1 MERIERIKRERG
13 KSRMLKVRKEDG
25 KIYSFIRDKW
35 LVCTPEEEVRQ
46 NFVCWLVNECGYP
59 LENMLEEYKNQYAG
73 GRGVRRTRADIVI
86 FKSREEKENNYNAY
100 IVVECKAENVK
111 IRKEDFFQG
120 TEYAQNLRAQ
130 FLILHNSRETNFYA
144 VNMDKIPNK
153 EEGFTQIIEIPR
165 YKEISDEKKIEEI
178 RSKTKAFTRE
188 EFTGVLLR
196 CHNIIRNNDKLS
208 PEAAF
213 DEISKILFIK
223 IDFEK
228 RFKGSQVFTLEQ
240 FTKQEEDYERFTRP
254 TMKKQGLDKSFMQ
267 VLFDNTKLAY
277 ENDHLFDENEMI
289 KIRGNSFKSILSL
302 LQKYNL
308 SDTSDDV
315 KGIAFEQFL
324 GRTFRGELGQ
334 FFTPRTV
341 VDFMT
346 EVLDPQEGE
355 LICDPCC
362 GSGGFLIKAFDYVK
376 EKIEKDIQEQKNRFK
391 EQLISEYPEEMA
403 EEEQIEL
410 NSKIDKVF
418 KRMNTELE
426 HVHCEKEGYYSRL
439 DILSYKSI
447 FGTDANPR
455 MARTSKMNMIMHGD
469 GHGGVHHHDGLINI
483 NGIFENHFDVILTNP
498 PFGSNVG
505 KDQTI
510 DECDLETDRERI
522 LHYIE
527 LYGESYKE
535 QLSDLQRRAKG
546 LTVAGEKREKERL
559 LLNLY
564 ETGKMSTLTEVLFIE
579 RCLRLL
585 KPGGRMGIVLPEGVL
600 NNGNLQKVR
609 EYFEGKAKLIL
620 ICSIPQD
627 VFIKAGA
634 TVKPS
639 LVFMKKF
646 TKEEAEQYQDVVARA
661 KKYVDEKYIDE
672 VNELE
677 NAYETK
683 EIKTKSIY
691 VTRMKEIEK
700 KKEEEMRPLIKEWF
714 DYKIPIAKVEKAGIT
729 TTGGECEN
737 ELKNVLEE
745 YRSYNIKEPLWAVN
759 FNRWNYVMNDDM
771 QIIRRN
777 ENSEVLIEG

>member
-1 MERIERIKRERG
+1 
-13 KSRMLKVRKEDG
+13 MLKVQTEKG

-46 NFVCWLVNECGYP
+46 NLVCWLVNECGYP
-59 LENMLEEYKNQYAG
+59 LENMMEEYKNQYSD
-73 GRGVRRTRADIVI
+73 GRGVRKTRADIVI
-86 FKSREEKENNYNAY
+86 FRTREEKEKNYNAY
-100 IVVECKAENVK
+100 IVVECKAEKVK
-111 IRKEDFFQG
+111 IRKEDFYQG

-144 VNMDKIPNK
+144 IDMGKIPNK
-153 EEGFTQIIEIPR
+153 DDAFTQIVGIPN
-165 YKEISDEKKIEEI
+165 YSDIYDEKKVEDIKN
-178 RSKTKAFTRE
+178 KTKIFTRE
-188 EFTGVLLR
+188 EFTSLLLR

-223 IDFEK
+223 IDFER
-228 RFKGSQVFTLEQ
+228 RFKGTQVFTLDQ
-240 FTKQEEDYERFTRP
+240 FVKQEADYERFTRP
-254 TMKKQGLDKSFMQ
+254 TMRKQGIDKSYMQ

-277 ENDHLFDENEMI
+277 ENDHLFEENEMI
-289 KIRGNSFKSILSL
+289 KIRENSFKSILTL
-302 LQKYNL
+302 LEKYNL

-346 EVLDPQEGE
+346 EILDPQEGE

-376 EKIEKDIQEQKNRFK
+376 EKIESDIQAQKDRFK
-391 EQLISEYPEEMA
+391 TQLMSKHPEEMT
-403 EEEQIEL
+403 EDQQIEL
-410 NSKIDKVF
+410 NAQIDRVF
-418 KRMNTELE
+418 KQLNSELE
-426 HVHCEKEGYYSRL
+426 HVHGEKGDYYSRL
-439 DILSYKSI
+439 DNLSYRSI
-447 FGTDANPR
+447 YGTDANPR

-498 PFGSNVG
+498 PFGANVG

-510 DECDLETDRERI
+510 DEDDLERDEKRIAYYTD
-522 LHYIE
+522 
-527 LYGESYKE
+527 LYGTPYKK
-535 QLSDLQRRAKG
+535 QLDDLKRRAQG
-546 LTVAGEKREKERL
+546 LTVNGEKKDKERL

-600 NNGNLQKVR
+600 NNSNLQKVR

-646 TKEEAEQYQDVVARA
+646 TDEEEKQYRSVVRKARNTVDAKYAPEIKELND
-661 KKYVDEKYIDE
+661 
-672 VNELE
+672 
-677 NAYETK
+677 AYERK
-683 EIKTKSIY
+683 EIKHKSVY
-691 VTRMKEIEK
+691 NSKLKEIETK
-700 KKEEEMRPLIKEWF
+700 KQEEMKPLIKKGF
-714 DYKIPIAKVEKAGIT
+714 DYPVPIAKVDKAGIT
-729 TTGGECEN
+729 TTGGECDN
-737 ELKNVLEE
+737 ELKDVLLEF
-745 YRSYNIKEPLWAVN
+745 RMYNTENPLWQKSTPNWV
-759 FNRWNYVMNDDM
+759 YSMNDDLR
-771 QIIRRN
+771 IIRSDN
-777 ENSEVLIEG
+777 TNTVFLEE

>member
-1 MERIERIKRERG
+1 MLEVKIEK
-13 KSRMLKVRKEDG
+13 G

-46 NFVCWLVNECGYP
+46 NLVCWLVNECGYP
-59 LENMLEEYKNQYAG
+59 LENMMEEYKNQYSD
-73 GRGVRRTRADIVI
+73 GRGVRKTRADIVI
-86 FKSREEKENNYNAY
+86 FRTREEKEKNYNAY

-111 IRKEDFFQG
+111 IRKEDFYQG

-144 VNMDKIPNK
+144 IDMDKIPNK
-153 EEGFTQIIEIPR
+153 DDAFTQIVGIPN
-165 YKEISDEKKIEEI
+165 YSDIYDEKKVEDIKN
-178 RSKTKAFTRE
+178 KTKIFTRE
-188 EFTGVLLR
+188 EFTSLLLR

-223 IDFEK
+223 IDFER
-228 RFKGSQVFTLEQ
+228 RFKGTQVFTLDQ
-240 FTKQEEDYERFTRP
+240 FVKQEADYERFTRP
-254 TMKKQGLDKSFMQ
+254 TMRKQGIDKSYMQ

-277 ENDHLFDENEMI
+277 ENDHLFEENEMI
-289 KIRGNSFKSILSL
+289 KIRENSFKSILTL
-302 LQKYNL
+302 LEKYNL

-346 EVLDPQEGE
+346 EILDPQEGE

-376 EKIEKDIQEQKNRFK
+376 EKIESDIQAQKDRFK
-391 EQLISEYPEEMA
+391 TQLMSKHPEEMT
-403 EEEQIEL
+403 ENQQIESNAQIDRVFKQL
-410 NSKIDKVF
+410 NS
-418 KRMNTELE
+418 ELE
-426 HVHCEKEGYYSRL
+426 HVHGEKGDYYSRL
-439 DILSYKSI
+439 DNLSYRSI
-447 FGTDANPR
+447 YGTDANPR

-498 PFGSNVG
+498 PFGANVG

-510 DECDLETDRERI
+510 DEDDLERDEKRIAYYTD
-522 LHYIE
+522 
-527 LYGESYKE
+527 LYGTPYKK
-535 QLSDLQRRAKG
+535 QLDDLKRRAQG
-546 LTVAGEKREKERL
+546 LTVSGEKKDKERL

-646 TKEEAEQYQDVVARA
+646 TDEEEKQYIAVVNKARNTVDAKYAPEIKELND
-661 KKYVDEKYIDE
+661 
-672 VNELE
+672 
-677 NAYETK
+677 AYERK
-683 EIKTKSIY
+683 EIKHKSVY
-691 VTRMKEIEK
+691 NSKLKEIETK
-700 KKEEEMRPLIKEWF
+700 KQEEMKPLIKKGF
-714 DYKIPIAKVEKAGIT
+714 DYPIPIAKVDKAGIT
-729 TTGGECEN
+729 TTGGECDN
-737 ELKNVLEE
+737 ELKDVLLEF
-745 YRSYNIKEPLWAVN
+745 RMYNTENPLWQKSTPNWV
-759 FNRWNYVMNDDM
+759 YSMNDDLR
-771 QIIRRN
+771 IIRSDN
-777 ENSEVLIEG
+777 TNTVFLEE

>member
-1 MERIERIKRERG
+1 
-13 KSRMLKVRKEDG
+13 MLKVQTEKG

-46 NFVCWLVNECGYP
+46 NLVCWLVNECGYP
-59 LENMLEEYKNQYAG
+59 LENMMEEYKNQYSD
-73 GRGVRRTRADIVI
+73 GRGVRKTRADIVI
-86 FKSREEKENNYNAY
+86 FRTREEKEKNYNAY

-111 IRKEDFFQG
+111 IRKEDFYQG

-144 VNMDKIPNK
+144 IDMDKIPNK
-153 EEGFTQIIEIPR
+153 DDAFTQIVGIPN
-165 YKEISDEKKIEEI
+165 YSDIYDEKKVEDIKN
-178 RSKTKAFTRE
+178 KTKIFTRE
-188 EFTGVLLR
+188 EFTSLLLR

-223 IDFEK
+223 IDFER
-228 RFKGSQVFTLEQ
+228 RFKGTQVFTLDQ
-240 FTKQEEDYERFTRP
+240 FVKQEADYERFTRP
-254 TMKKQGLDKSFMQ
+254 TMRKQGIDKSYMQ

-277 ENDHLFDENEMI
+277 ENDHLFEENEMI
-289 KIRGNSFKSILSL
+289 KIRENSFKSILTL
-302 LQKYNL
+302 LEKYNL

-346 EVLDPQEGE
+346 EILDPQEGE

-376 EKIEKDIQEQKNRFK
+376 EKIESDIQAQKDRFK
-391 EQLISEYPEEMA
+391 TQLMSKHPEEMT
-403 EEEQIEL
+403 EDQQIEL
-410 NSKIDKVF
+410 NAQIDRVF
-418 KRMNTELE
+418 KQLNSELE
-426 HVHCEKEGYYSRL
+426 HVHGEKGDYYSRL
-439 DILSYKSI
+439 DNLSYRSI
-447 FGTDANPR
+447 YGTDANPR

-498 PFGSNVG
+498 PFGANVG

-510 DECDLETDRERI
+510 DEDDLERDEKRIAYYTD
-522 LHYIE
+522 
-527 LYGESYKE
+527 LYGTPYKK
-535 QLSDLQRRAKG
+535 QLDDLKRRAQG
-546 LTVAGEKREKERL
+546 LTVSGEKKDKERL

-646 TKEEAEQYQDVVARA
+646 TDEEEKQYIAVVNKARNTVDAKYAPEIKELND
-661 KKYVDEKYIDE
+661 
-672 VNELE
+672 
-677 NAYETK
+677 AYERK
-683 EIKTKSIY
+683 EIKHKSVY
-691 VTRMKEIEK
+691 NSKLKEIETK
-700 KKEEEMRPLIKEWF
+700 KQEEMKPLIKKGF
-714 DYKIPIAKVEKAGIT
+714 DYPIPIAKVDKAGIT
-729 TTGGECEN
+729 TTGGECDN
-737 ELKNVLEE
+737 ELKDVLLEF
-745 YRSYNIKEPLWAVN
+745 RMYNTENPLWQKSTPNWV
-759 FNRWNYVMNDDM
+759 YSMNDDLR
-771 QIIRRN
+771 IIRSDN
-777 ENSEVLIEG
+777 TNTVFLEE

>member
-1 MERIERIKRERG
+1 
-13 KSRMLKVRKEDG
+13 MLKVKIENG

-46 NFVCWLVNECGYP
+46 NLVCWLVNECGYP
-59 LENMLEEYKNQYAG
+59 LENMMEEYKNQYSD
-73 GRGVRRTRADIVI
+73 GRGIRKTRADIVI
-86 FKSREEKENNYNAY
+86 FRTCEEKEKNYNAY

-111 IRKEDFFQG
+111 IRKEDFYQG

-130 FLILHNSRETNFYA
+130 FLILHNSRETHFYA
-144 VNMDKIPNK
+144 VDLDKIPNK
-153 EEGFTQIIEIPR
+153 DDAFTQIVAIPN
-165 YKEISDEKKIEEI
+165 YQDIFDSKKVDDIK
-178 RSKTKAFTRE
+178 SKTKIFTRE
-188 EFTGVLLR
+188 EFTTLLFR

-223 IDFEK
+223 INFERK
-228 RFKGSQVFTLEQ
+228 FKGVQVFTLES
-240 FTKQEEDYERFTRP
+240 FNKLESDYETFTRP
-254 TMKKQGLDKSFMQ
+254 TLTNKDNRPYMQ
-267 VLFDNTKLAY
+267 VLFEMTK
-277 ENDHLFDENEMI
+277 NDYKDDRLFEENETI
-289 KIRGNSFKSILSL
+289 KIKEASFKSILSL
-302 LQKYNL
+302 LEKYNL

-315 KGIAFEQFL
+315 KGIAFEKFL

-346 EVLDPQEGE
+346 EILDPQEGE

-362 GSGGFLIKAFDYVK
+362 GSGGFLIKAFDYIK
-376 EKIEKDIQEQKNRFK
+376 EKIERDIQKQKDRFK
-391 EQLISEYPEEMA
+391 AQLLSEYPEEMT
-403 EEEQIEL
+403 EKQQIEL
-410 NSKIDKVF
+410 NAKIDRVF
-418 KRMNTELE
+418 KQLNTELE
-426 HVHCEKEGYYSRL
+426 HIHGERSDYYSRL
-439 DILSYKSI
+439 DTLSYRSI

-498 PFGSNVG
+498 PFGANVG
-505 KDQTI
+505 KDQII
-510 DECDLETDRERI
+510 DEYDLESDDKRI
-522 LHYIE
+522 AHYTK
-527 LYGESYKE
+527 LYGQEYKS
-535 QLSDLQRRAKG
+535 QLDDLRRRAQG
-546 LTVAGEKREKERL
+546 LTVDGEKKDKEKL

-600 NNGNLQKVR
+600 NNSNLQKVR

-646 TKEEAEQYQDVVARA
+646 TDEETKQYEAIVAKAR
-661 KKYVDEKYIDE
+661 KTVDDKYATE
-672 VNELE
+672 VAAINH
-677 NAYETK
+677 AYETK
-683 EIKTKSIY
+683 EIRLKSVY
-691 VTRMKEIEK
+691 LSKLKEIEAK
-700 KKEEEMRPLIKEWF
+700 KIAEIKPLVKEWF
-714 DYKIPIAKVEKAGIT
+714 DYQIPIAKVEKAGIT

-737 ELKNVLEE
+737 ELNDVLSE
-745 YRSYNIKEPLWAVN
+745 YRAYNAENPLWEVTTSDWVYSLDENQTLSRVN
-759 FNRWNYVMNDDM
+759 LREQVKVGD
-771 QIIRRN
+771 
-777 ENSEVLIEG
+777 LL

>member
-1 MERIERIKRERG
+1 
-13 KSRMLKVRKEDG
+13 MLKVQTEKG

-46 NFVCWLVNECGYP
+46 NLVCWLVNECGYP
-59 LENMLEEYKNQYAG
+59 LENMMEEYKNQYSD
-73 GRGVRRTRADIVI
+73 GRGVRKTRADIVI
-86 FKSREEKENNYNAY
+86 FRTREEKEKNYNAY

-111 IRKEDFFQG
+111 IRKEDFYQG

-144 VNMDKIPNK
+144 IDMDKIPNK
-153 EEGFTQIIEIPR
+153 DDAFTQIVGIPN
-165 YKEISDEKKIEEI
+165 YSDIYDEKKVEDIKN
-178 RSKTKAFTRE
+178 KTKIFTRE
-188 EFTGVLLR
+188 EFTSLLLR

-223 IDFEK
+223 IDFER
-228 RFKGSQVFTLEQ
+228 RFKGTQVFTLDQ
-240 FTKQEEDYERFTRP
+240 FVKQEADYERFTRP
-254 TMKKQGLDKSFMQ
+254 TMRKQGIDKSYMQ
-267 VLFDNTKLAY
+267 VLFDSTKLAY
-277 ENDHLFDENEMI
+277 ENDHLFEENEMI
-289 KIRGNSFKSILSL
+289 KIRENSFKSILTL
-302 LQKYNL
+302 LEKYNL

-346 EVLDPQEGE
+346 EILDPQEGE

-376 EKIEKDIQEQKNRFK
+376 EKIENDIQAQKDRFK
-391 EQLISEYPEEMA
+391 TQLMSKHPEEMT
-403 EEEQIEL
+403 ENQQIEL
-410 NSKIDKVF
+410 NAQIDRVF
-418 KRMNTELE
+418 KQLNSELE
-426 HVHCEKEGYYSRL
+426 HVHGEKGDYYSRL
-439 DILSYKSI
+439 DNLSYRSI
-447 FGTDANPR
+447 YGTDANPR

-498 PFGSNVG
+498 PFGANVG

-510 DECDLETDRERI
+510 DEDDLERDEKRIAYYTD
-522 LHYIE
+522 
-527 LYGESYKE
+527 LYGTPYKK
-535 QLSDLQRRAKG
+535 QLDDLKRRAQG
-546 LTVAGEKREKERL
+546 LTVNGEKKDKERL

-600 NNGNLQKVR
+600 NNSNLQKVR

-646 TKEEAEQYQDVVARA
+646 TDEEEKQYRSVVRKARNTVDAKYAPEIKELND
-661 KKYVDEKYIDE
+661 
-672 VNELE
+672 
-677 NAYETK
+677 AYERK
-683 EIKTKSIY
+683 EIKHKSVY
-691 VTRMKEIEK
+691 NSKLKEIETK
-700 KKEEEMRPLIKEWF
+700 KQEEMKPLIKKGF
-714 DYKIPIAKVEKAGIT
+714 DYPIPIAKVDKAGIT
-729 TTGGECEN
+729 TTGGECDN
-737 ELKNVLEE
+737 ELKDVLLEF
-745 YRSYNIKEPLWAVN
+745 RMYNTENPLWQKSTPNWV
-759 FNRWNYVMNDDM
+759 YSMNDDLR
-771 QIIRRN
+771 IIRSDN
-777 ENSEVLIEG
+777 TNTVFLEE

>member
-1 MERIERIKRERG
+1 MLEVKIEN
-13 KSRMLKVRKEDG
+13 G

-46 NFVCWLVNECGYP
+46 NLVSWLVNECGYP
-59 LENMLEEYKNQYAG
+59 LENMSEEYKNQYSE
-73 GRGVRRTRADIVI
+73 GRGVRKTRADVVI
-86 FKSREEKENNYNAY
+86 FRTREEKEKNYNAY

-111 IRKEDFFQG
+111 IRKEDFYQG

-130 FLILHNSRETNFYA
+130 FLILHNSRETHFYA
-144 VNMDKIPNK
+144 VDLDKIPNK
-153 EEGFTQIIEIPR
+153 DDAFTQIVEIPHYR
-165 YKEISDEKKIEEI
+165 DIFDSKKTDDIK
-178 RSKTKAFTRE
+178 SKTKIFTRE
-188 EFTGVLLR
+188 EFSTLLFR

-223 IDFEK
+223 INFERK
-228 RFKGSQVFTLEQ
+228 FKGVQIFTLER
-240 FTKQEEDYERFTRP
+240 FDKQEADYETFTRP
-254 TMKKQGLDKSFMQ
+254 TLTSQDNRSYMQ
-267 VLFDNTKLAY
+267 VLFDLTK
-277 ENDHLFDENEMI
+277 NDYKDDRLFEKNETI
-289 KIRGNSFKSILSL
+289 KIKEASFKSILSL
-302 LQKYNL
+302 LEKYNL

-315 KGIAFEQFL
+315 KGIAFEKFL

-346 EVLDPQEGE
+346 EILDPQEGE

-362 GSGGFLIKAFDYVK
+362 GSGGFLIKTFDYIK
-376 EKIEKDIQEQKNRFK
+376 EKIERDVQEQKDKFK
-391 EQLISEYPEEMA
+391 KQLTSEYPEQMT
-403 EEEQIEL
+403 EEQQIEL
-410 NSKIDKVF
+410 NAKIDRVF
-418 KRMNTELE
+418 KQLNTELE
-426 HVHCEKEGYYSRL
+426 HIHTTREDHYSRL
-439 DILSYKSI
+439 DMLSYNSI

-498 PFGSNVG
+498 PFGANVG
-505 KDQTI
+505 KDQII
-510 DECDLETDRERI
+510 DEDDLENDAERI
-522 LHYIE
+522 AYYTKI
-527 LYGESYKE
+527 YGQEYKT
-535 QLSDLQRRAKG
+535 QLDDLRRRAQG
-546 LTVAGEKREKERL
+546 LTVHGEKKEKEKL

-600 NNGNLQKVR
+600 NNSNLQKVR

-646 TKEEAEQYQDVVARA
+646 TDEEAIQYEEIVSRA
-661 KKYVDEKYIDE
+661 QKTVDEKYAAEIAAITS
-672 VNELE
+672 
-677 NAYETK
+677 AYENK
-683 EIKTKSIY
+683 EIKLKSVY
-691 VTRMKEIEK
+691 LSELKKIELK
-700 KKEEEMRPLIKEWF
+700 KKEEMKPLIKKWF
-714 DYKIPIAKVEKAGIT
+714 DYRIPIAQVEKAGIT

-737 ELKNVLEE
+737 ELNDVLSEFRAYHKENPLWETAKRNLVYTLDEQLILTRVHLEE
-745 YRSYNIKEPLWAVN
+745 TVRIGDL
-759 FNRWNYVMNDDM
+759 
-771 QIIRRN
+771 
-777 ENSEVLIEG
+777 L

>member
-1 MERIERIKRERG
+1 
-13 KSRMLKVRKEDG
+13 MLKVQTEKG

-46 NFVCWLVNECGYP
+46 NLVCWLVNECGYP
-59 LENMLEEYKNQYAG
+59 LENMMEEYKNQYSD
-73 GRGVRRTRADIVI
+73 GRGVRKTRADIVI
-86 FKSREEKENNYNAY
+86 FRTREEKEKNYNAY

-111 IRKEDFFQG
+111 IRKEDFYQG

-144 VNMDKIPNK
+144 IDMDKIPNK
-153 EEGFTQIIEIPR
+153 DDAFTQIVGIPN
-165 YKEISDEKKIEEI
+165 YSDIYDEKKVEDIKN
-178 RSKTKAFTRE
+178 KTKIFTRE
-188 EFTGVLLR
+188 EFTSLLLR

-223 IDFEK
+223 IDFER
-228 RFKGSQVFTLEQ
+228 RFKGTQVFTLDQ
-240 FTKQEEDYERFTRP
+240 FVKQEADYERFTRP
-254 TMKKQGLDKSFMQ
+254 TMRKQGIDKSYMQ

-277 ENDHLFDENEMI
+277 ENDHLFEENEMI
-289 KIRGNSFKSILSL
+289 KIRENSFKSILTL
-302 LQKYNL
+302 LEKYNL

-346 EVLDPQEGE
+346 EILDPQEGE

-376 EKIEKDIQEQKNRFK
+376 EKIESDIQAQKDRFK
-391 EQLISEYPEEMA
+391 TQLMSKHPEEMT
-403 EEEQIEL
+403 EDQQIEL
-410 NSKIDKVF
+410 NAQIDRVF
-418 KRMNTELE
+418 KQLNSELE
-426 HVHCEKEGYYSRL
+426 HVHGEKGDYYSRL
-439 DILSYKSI
+439 DNLSYRSI
-447 FGTDANPR
+447 YGTDANPR

-498 PFGSNVG
+498 PFGANVG

-510 DECDLETDRERI
+510 DEDDLERDEKRIAYYTD
-522 LHYIE
+522 
-527 LYGESYKE
+527 LYGTPYKK
-535 QLSDLQRRAKG
+535 QLDDLKRRAQG
-546 LTVAGEKREKERL
+546 LTVNGEKKDKERL

-600 NNGNLQKVR
+600 NNSNLQKVR

-646 TKEEAEQYQDVVARA
+646 TDEEEKQYRSVVRKARNTVDAKYAPEIKELND
-661 KKYVDEKYIDE
+661 
-672 VNELE
+672 
-677 NAYETK
+677 AYERK
-683 EIKTKSIY
+683 EIKHKSVY
-691 VTRMKEIEK
+691 NSKLKEIETK
-700 KKEEEMRPLIKEWF
+700 KQEEMKPLIKKGF
-714 DYKIPIAKVEKAGIT
+714 DYPVPIAKVDKAGIT
-729 TTGGECEN
+729 TTGGECDN
-737 ELKNVLEE
+737 ELKDVLLEF
-745 YRSYNIKEPLWAVN
+745 RMYNTENPLWHKSTPN
-759 FNRWNYVMNDDM
+759 WDYSMNDDLR
-771 QIIRRN
+771 IIRSDN
-777 ENSEVLIEG
+777 TNTVFLEE

>member
-1 MERIERIKRERG
+1 MLEVKIEK
-13 KSRMLKVRKEDG
+13 G

-46 NFVCWLVNECGYP
+46 NLVCWLVNECGYP
-59 LENMLEEYKNQYAG
+59 LENMMEEYKNQYSD
-73 GRGVRRTRADIVI
+73 GRGVRKTRADIVI
-86 FKSREEKENNYNAY
+86 FRTREEKEKNYNAY

-111 IRKEDFFQG
+111 IRKEDFYQG

-130 FLILHNSRETNFYA
+130 FLILHNSRETHFYA
-144 VNMDKIPNK
+144 IDMDKIPNK
-153 EEGFTQIIEIPR
+153 DDAFTQIVGIPN
-165 YKEISDEKKIEEI
+165 YSDIYDEKKVEDIKN
-178 RSKTKAFTRE
+178 KTKIFTRE
-188 EFTGVLLR
+188 EFTSLLLR

-223 IDFEK
+223 IDFER
-228 RFKGSQVFTLEQ
+228 RFKGTQVFTLDQ
-240 FTKQEEDYERFTRP
+240 FVKQEADYERFTRP
-254 TMKKQGLDKSFMQ
+254 TMRKQGIDKSYMQ

-277 ENDHLFDENEMI
+277 ENDHLFEENEMI
-289 KIRGNSFKSILSL
+289 KIRENSFKSILTL
-302 LQKYNL
+302 LEKYNL

-346 EVLDPQEGE
+346 EILDPQEGE

-376 EKIEKDIQEQKNRFK
+376 EKIENDIQAQKDRFK
-391 EQLISEYPEEMA
+391 TQLMSKHPEEMT
-403 EEEQIEL
+403 ENQQIEL
-410 NSKIDKVF
+410 NAQIDRVF
-418 KRMNTELE
+418 KQLNSELE
-426 HVHCEKEGYYSRL
+426 HVHGEKGDYYSRL
-439 DILSYKSI
+439 DNLSYRSI
-447 FGTDANPR
+447 YGTDANPR

-498 PFGSNVG
+498 PFGANVG

-510 DECDLETDRERI
+510 DEDDLERDEKRIAYYTD
-522 LHYIE
+522 
-527 LYGESYKE
+527 LYGTPYKK
-535 QLSDLQRRAKG
+535 QLDDLKRRAQG
-546 LTVAGEKREKERL
+546 LTVNGEKKDKERL

-600 NNGNLQKVR
+600 NNSNLQKVR

-646 TKEEAEQYQDVVARA
+646 TDEEEKQYRSVVRKARNTVDAKYAPEIKELND
-661 KKYVDEKYIDE
+661 
-672 VNELE
+672 
-677 NAYETK
+677 AYERK
-683 EIKTKSIY
+683 EIKHKSVY
-691 VTRMKEIEK
+691 NSKLKEIETK
-700 KKEEEMRPLIKEWF
+700 KQEEMKPLIKKGF
-714 DYKIPIAKVEKAGIT
+714 DYPIPIAKVDKAGIT
-729 TTGGECEN
+729 TTGGECDN
-737 ELKNVLEE
+737 ELKDVLLEF
-745 YRSYNIKEPLWAVN
+745 RMYNTENPLWQKSTPNWV
-759 FNRWNYVMNDDM
+759 YSMNDDLR
-771 QIIRRN
+771 IIRSDN
-777 ENSEVLIEG
+777 TNTVFLEE

>member
-1 MERIERIKRERG
+1 
-13 KSRMLKVRKEDG
+13 MLKVQTEKG

-46 NFVCWLVNECGYP
+46 NLVCWLVNECGYP
-59 LENMLEEYKNQYAG
+59 LENMMEEYKNQYSD
-73 GRGVRRTRADIVI
+73 GRGVRKTRADIVI
-86 FKSREEKENNYNAY
+86 FRTREEKEKNYNAY

-111 IRKEDFFQG
+111 IRKEDFYQG

-144 VNMDKIPNK
+144 IDMDKIPNK
-153 EEGFTQIIEIPR
+153 DDAFTQIVGIPN
-165 YKEISDEKKIEEI
+165 YSDIYDEKKVENIKN
-178 RSKTKAFTRE
+178 KTKIFTRE
-188 EFTGVLLR
+188 EFTSLLLR

-223 IDFEK
+223 IDFER
-228 RFKGSQVFTLEQ
+228 RFKGTQVFTLDQ
-240 FTKQEEDYERFTRP
+240 FVKQEADYERFTRP
-254 TMKKQGLDKSFMQ
+254 TMRKQGIDKSYMQ

-277 ENDHLFDENEMI
+277 ENDHLFEENEMI
-289 KIRGNSFKSILSL
+289 KIRENSFKSILTL
-302 LQKYNL
+302 LEKYNL

-346 EVLDPQEGE
+346 EILDPQEGE

-376 EKIEKDIQEQKNRFK
+376 EKIESDIQAQKDRFK
-391 EQLISEYPEEMA
+391 TQLMSKYPEEMT
-403 EEEQIEL
+403 ESQQIEL
-410 NSKIDKVF
+410 NAKIDRVLKQL
-418 KRMNTELE
+418 NSELE
-426 HVHCEKEGYYSRL
+426 HIHGEKGDYYSRL
-439 DILSYKSI
+439 DTLSYRSI
-447 FGTDANPR
+447 YGTDANPR

-498 PFGSNVG
+498 PFGANVG

-510 DECDLETDRERI
+510 DEDDLERDEKRI
-522 LHYIE
+522 AYYTN
-527 LYGESYKE
+527 LYGTPYKK
-535 QLSDLQRRAKG
+535 QLEDLRRRAQG
-546 LTVAGEKREKERL
+546 LTVNGEKKDKERL

-585 KPGGRMGIVLPEGVL
+585 KPGGRMGIVLPEGIL
-600 NNGNLQKVR
+600 NNSNLQKVR

-646 TKEEAEQYQDVVARA
+646 TDEEEKQYRSVVRKARNTVDA
-661 KKYVDEKYIDE
+661 KYAPEIKDLND
-672 VNELE
+672 
-677 NAYETK
+677 AYERK
-683 EIKTKSIY
+683 EIKHKSVY
-691 VTRMKEIEK
+691 TSKLKEIETK
-700 KKEEEMRPLIKEWF
+700 KQEEMKPLIKKEF
-714 DYKIPIAKVEKAGIT
+714 DYPIPIAKVDKAGIT
-729 TTGGECEN
+729 TTGGECDN
-737 ELKNVLEE
+737 ELKDVLLEF
-745 YRSYNIKEPLWAVN
+745 RIYNTENPLWHKSTPN
-759 FNRWNYVMNDDM
+759 WDYSMNDDLR
-771 QIIRRN
+771 IIRSDN
-777 ENSEVLIEG
+777 TNTVFLEE